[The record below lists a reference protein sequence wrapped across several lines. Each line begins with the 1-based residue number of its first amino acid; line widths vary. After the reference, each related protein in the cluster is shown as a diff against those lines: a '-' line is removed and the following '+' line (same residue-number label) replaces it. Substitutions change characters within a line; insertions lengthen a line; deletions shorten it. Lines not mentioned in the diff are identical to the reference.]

1 MIKRLKNSL
10 KFLTET
16 ETNKTL
22 KLKSVENTEKK
33 TEKIKHFS
41 EILKG
46 RINYS

>member
-1 MIKRLKNSL
+1 MIKRQKNSL
-10 KFLTET
+10 KFLIET

-22 KLKSVENTEKK
+22 KLKIVEN